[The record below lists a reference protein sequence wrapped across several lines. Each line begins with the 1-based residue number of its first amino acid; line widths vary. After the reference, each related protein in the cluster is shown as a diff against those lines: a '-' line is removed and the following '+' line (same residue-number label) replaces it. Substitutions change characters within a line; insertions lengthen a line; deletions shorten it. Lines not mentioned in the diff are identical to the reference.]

1 MPTPAMRATLEQA
14 TGAGQD
20 LLSHKTDYQQYWQDV
35 ALDATTDLNF
45 LSQVLLKNSAP
56 SPVLA
61 APPGNPLWTADHW
74 KDRQQVYKEMLAPK
88 GTAAML
94 PGWLLLLLQ
103 AAEPAIAE
111 WIKKLL
117 GG

>member
-1 MPTPAMRATLEQA
+1 MPTAAMRATLEQA
-14 TGAGQD
+14 TAAGQD
-20 LLSHKTDYQQYWQDV
+20 LLSHKADYQQYWQDV

-45 LSQVLLKNSAP
+45 LSQVVLKNNAP
-56 SPVLA
+56 SPVLSV
-61 APPGNPLWTADHW
+61 PPNSPLYNADHW
-74 KDRQQVYKEMLAPK
+74 KEKQQAYKAMLAPK
-88 GTAAML
+88 GTAQMI

-117 GG
+117 GQ